1 MTDVA
6 TIVTGVVALAGITAT
21 VVVATQE
28 RRYRD
33 RERLYASCV
42 AFVRNIDNTVVTGG
56 EALIWSRLSPESQVR
71 VRDQA
76 LTLNLEATAAVSSLR
91 LQLPL
96 DSPIDRAALRLMNA
110 RNTYALKIDADV
122 DETLRPL
129 EVALLAARETFIAE
143 FQRIV
148 PPPRRWRRKSRDPQK
163 QKKLAGP
170 QSRHSATA

>member
-76 LTLNLEATAAVSSLR
+76 LTPSLR
-91 LQLPL
+91 RGAKGR
-96 DSPIDRAALRLMNA
+96 SFRA
-110 RNTYALKIDADV
+110 
-122 DETLRPL
+122 E
-129 EVALLAARETFIAE
+129 
-143 FQRIV
+143 
-148 PPPRRWRRKSRDPQK
+148 
-163 QKKLAGP
+163 G
-170 QSRHSATA
+170 